1 MRINLKTKITKEAF
15 WELVNSLMD
24 EKEEKDIEK
33 IKTELLK
40 KYEVVKK

>member
-1 MRINLKTKITKEAF
+1 MKESITKEAF

-33 IKTELLK
+33 IEQDLLK
-40 KYEVVKK
+40 KYEIIGDKK

>member
-1 MRINLKTKITKEAF
+1 MKQKITEEAF

-24 EKEEKDIEK
+24 EKEENDMEK

-40 KYEVVKK
+40 KYEVIKNG